1 MSAVATGLD
10 AELDREPEAPAQSGV
25 RGDTQTR
32 AARLAR
38 RIGTV
43 TSVLAVALAGLM
55 LLPPVVGLKRYVLVG
70 GSMEPTIHRG
80 AVIYDRVVPVS
91 SLRVGDV
98 ITYTPPPGAQG
109 PVAHAVTH
117 RIVWEGRDRFGARAF
132 RTKGDANR
140 AADPWRFT
148 LHSATQA
155 REIFS
160 IPYVGYAIAALSLK
174 PVRMALIGV
183 PALLIA
189 LGIMVSLWQDAGD
202 EIRRRQEGSADDPA
216 SGPHASTP

>member
-1 MSAVATGLD
+1 MSTVAPGLGGELELDPKPQPHGDGVMSRTRRLRRGAGTLATGL
-10 AELDREPEAPAQSGV
+10 ALTLAP
-25 RGDTQTR
+25 
-32 AARLAR
+32 
-38 RIGTV
+38 
-43 TSVLAVALAGLM
+43 LM
-55 LLPPVVGLKRYVLVG
+55 LLPPLVGLHRYVLVG
-70 GSMEPTIHRG
+70 GSMEPTIHLG
-80 AVIYDRVVPVS
+80 AVIYDRAVPVS
-91 SLRVGDV
+91 ALRVGDV

-117 RIVWEGRDRFGARAF
+117 RIVWTGHDRFGLRAF

-148 LHSATQA
+148 LHSATQT
-155 REIFS
+155 RKIFS

-189 LGIMVSLWQDAGD
+189 LSIMVSLWQDAG
-202 EIRRRQEGSADDPA
+202 EEVRRRREAPRDDPPDPAAAA
-216 SGPHASTP
+216 S

>member
-1 MSAVATGLD
+1 MSTVATGLGP
-10 AELDREPEAPAQSGV
+10 ELDLEPEEQAHGHDV
-25 RGDTQTR
+25 KTRTRRLGR
-32 AARLAR
+32 AA
-38 RIGTV
+38 GTV
-43 TSVLAVALAGLM
+43 AVGLALMLAALM
-55 LLPPVVGLKRYVLVG
+55 LLPPMVGLKRYVLVG

-80 AVIYDRVVPVS
+80 AVIYDRAVPVS

-160 IPYVGYAIAALSLK
+160 IPYVGYAIAALSLR
-174 PVRMALIGV
+174 PVRIALIGV

-189 LGIMVSLWQDAGD
+189 LGIMVSLWQDAGE
-202 EIRRRQEGSADDPA
+202 EIRRRREPPRDDPPDPA
-216 SGPHASTP
+216 AAMP

>member
-1 MSAVATGLD
+1 MSATATGLGSGIELEPD
-10 AELDREPEAPAQSGV
+10 AQ
-25 RGDTQTR
+25 
-32 AARLAR
+32 ARAR
-38 RIGTV
+38 RPRSRASRCGRRLGT
-43 TSVLAVALAGLM
+43 LATGLALALAALM
-55 LLPPVVGLKRYVLVG
+55 LVPPLIGLHRYVLVG

-80 AVIYDRVVPVS
+80 AVIFDRDVPVG
-91 SLRVGDV
+91 SLRVGDI

-117 RIVWEGRDRFGARAF
+117 RIVWVGRDRFGARAF

-140 AADPWRFT
+140 VADPWRFT

-155 REIFS
+155 REVFS
-160 IPYVGYAIAALSLK
+160 IRYVGYAIAALSLR

-189 LGIMVSLWQDAGD
+189 LGILVSLWRDAGE
-202 EIRRRQEGSADDPA
+202 EIERRRDPA
-216 SGPHASTP
+216 KNDPSGPAAAAP